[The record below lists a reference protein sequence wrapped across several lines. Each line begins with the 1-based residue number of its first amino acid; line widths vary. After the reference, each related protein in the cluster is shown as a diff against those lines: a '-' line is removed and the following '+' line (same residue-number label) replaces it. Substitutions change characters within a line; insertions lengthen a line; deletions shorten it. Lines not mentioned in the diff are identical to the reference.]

1 MLKYVEPKFAFM
13 SMFCLHILGVR
24 KKRANFAACKP
35 TQAYDWFPLVHL
47 LQKGRSLL
55 IHSDKSIELKHSLI
69 WIWQPWWNIQKKV
82 LSFTSPHVSF
92 FYSFPFAWKAK
103 NLVGKLSNGNWFP
116 LIIPLTNLEQWP
128 VPSDVDSRH
137 NPDGGHLSK
146 ATPLYF
152 YLYFCLYFM
161 HCTMCV
167 PYLWGCPAGL
177 IDRPVLRV
185 GTPQ

>member
-1 MLKYVEPKFAFM
+1 MTPLSCFDIGRSSPPPPEMLKYVEPKFAFM

-82 LSFTSPHVSF
+82 LSFTSSHVSF
-92 FYSFPFAWKAK
+92 LLRLFNINFGELLLVTFVCTWLWIIITYS
-103 NLVGKLSNGNWFP
+103 
-116 LIIPLTNLEQWP
+116 T
-128 VPSDVDSRH
+128 
-137 NPDGGHLSK
+137 
-146 ATPLYF
+146 F
-152 YLYFCLYFM
+152 YLFLYSWFIFK
-161 HCTMCV
+161 
-167 PYLWGCPAGL
+167 WF
-177 IDRPVLRV
+177 
-185 GTPQ
+185 TPDKTL